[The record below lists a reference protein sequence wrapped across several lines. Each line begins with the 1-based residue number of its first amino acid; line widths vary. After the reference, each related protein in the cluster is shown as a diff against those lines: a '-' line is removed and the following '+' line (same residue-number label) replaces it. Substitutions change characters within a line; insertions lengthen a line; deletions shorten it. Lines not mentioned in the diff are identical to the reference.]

1 MTQDIL
7 SKKEAIRSIVH
18 ASVESFAVGFQGR
31 HEGELEDPSGTLNMK
46 IHNVFIAV
54 LGPEIQYYTALV
66 RSLDSSLG
74 NMLEKM
80 AINIAKLTYEVK
92 QNVEGPLSLKQ
103 TQDMA
108 ELLEK
113 YKRREIAPPTAEDYQ
128 FLRVKPEDQSLVT
141 KRHDSDYY
149 LIDKETGDNFLI
161 ELKIGGDLDNKK
173 ARSEKEALLEQ
184 FAILSNTL
192 PQGTKIQM
200 FFATAYN
207 RFGEGKPWKQERVR
221 QFFSDDELLIGKD
234 FWDFVCKSDEG
245 YKIVL
250 DAYKEKAELIKKS
263 LDSIKKTYLG

>member
-1 MTQDIL
+1 MTKETLD
-7 SKKEAIRSIVH
+7 KKEAIKSIVH

-31 HEGELEDPSGTLNMK
+31 HEGELEDPEGTLNMK

-80 AINIAKLTYEVK
+80 AINIAKLTYEVR
-92 QNVEGPLSLKQ
+92 QNVAGPLSLKQ
-103 TQDMA
+103 TQDVA

-113 YKRREIAPPTAEDYQ
+113 YKRREVTPPTTKDYQ
-128 FLRVKPEDQSLVT
+128 FLRIKPTEQSLVT

-149 LIDKETGDNFLI
+149 LIDKETGENFLI

-192 PQGTKIQM
+192 PDKTKIKV

-207 RFGEGKPWKQERVR
+207 RFGEGKPWRQERVR
-221 QFFSDDELLIGKD
+221 QFFADDELLIGKD
-234 FWDFVCKSDEG
+234 FWDFVCKSDQG
-245 YKIVL
+245 YNIVL
-250 DAYKEKAELIKKS
+250 DAYKEKAGLIKTS

>member
-1 MTQDIL
+1 MTQEVL
-7 SKKEAIRSIVH
+7 NKNEAIKAIVH
-18 ASVESFAVGFQGR
+18 ASVESFALGFQGR
-31 HEGELEDPSGTLNMK
+31 HEGELEDPEGTLNMK

-103 TQDMA
+103 TQDTA

-113 YKRREIAPPTAEDYQ
+113 YKRRQISPPTEEDYQ
-128 FLRVKPEDQSLVT
+128 FLRIKPAEELLVT

-149 LIDKETGDNFLI
+149 LIDKETGDNYLI

-192 PQGTKIQM
+192 PSGTKIKL

-207 RFGEGKPWKQERVR
+207 RYGEGKPWKQERVR
-221 QFFSDDELLIGKD
+221 QFFADEELLIGKN
-234 FWDFVCKSDEG
+234 FWDFVCKSDDG
-245 YKIVL
+245 YQIVL
-250 DAYKEKAELIKKS
+250 DAYKEKAGLIKIS
-263 LDSIKKTYLG
+263 LDSIRKTYLG